1 MTEFIT
7 RALLSLRSREEGQ
20 TMVEYALIL
29 SLVSIAAIGTL
40 GLLGTQ
46 VDQVFQDVLGALGG

>member
-1 MTEFIT
+1 VTEFIT
-7 RALLSLRSREEGQ
+7 RALLTLRSREEGQ

-29 SLVSIAAIGTL
+29 SLVSIAAITTL

-46 VDQVFQDVLGALGG
+46 VDTVFNNVLDALGG